1 MIVKDI
7 VGIEK
12 KNSLIYYREE
22 FSGIAIYTILGKVQK
37 GHIEFLIEADPMGH
51 KKIILHL
58 IDIPDYPLLPIRLDL
73 KKTIQHLIDTSSLP
87 L

>member
-22 FSGIAIYTILGKVQK
+22 FSGIAIYHILGKVQK
-37 GHIEFLIEADPMGH
+37 GNIEFLVEADPMGN
-51 KKIILHL
+51 KNIILNL
-58 IDIPDYPLLPIRLDL
+58 IDKPDYPLLPIRRDL
-73 KKTIQHLIDTSSLP
+73 KKIIQHLIDTSSLP